1 MKKILLTS
9 LVLILISFTAF
20 AEITLPHTGIVLNEV
35 PSNGRWL
42 DNNLTETLRKNIP
55 SFIVKIE
62 DEVLLNS
69 YRYPEPPEFDDDGF
83 FFVLSEF
90 SGMKF
95 VFSWSAV
102 RVMAFKNTRNE
113 VENAYKS
120 RIAEMGGSDLKIT
133 KKDYNSKTGQYF
145 YEYTWKDKDGNRVNG
160 RSYGGYDNRETLI
173 TLTVEYRREK
183 GKVKAEKVLKEFKEK
198 LNIEYPINL

>member
-35 PSNGRWL
+35 PSNERWL

-83 FFVLSEF
+83 FFVLS
-90 SGMKF
+90 
-95 VFSWSAV
+95 
-102 RVMAFKNTRNE
+102 
-113 VENAYKS
+113 
-120 RIAEMGGSDLKIT
+120 
-133 KKDYNSKTGQYF
+133 
-145 YEYTWKDKDGNRVNG
+145 
-160 RSYGGYDNRETLI
+160 
-173 TLTVEYRREK
+173 
-183 GKVKAEKVLKEFKEK
+183 
-198 LNIEYPINL
+198 